1 MGNIYAA
8 NMYSRGTV
16 EISHCKKSDLTNT
29 VKFGKCVELGV
40 FWIRIEEL
48 RLQNQEIER
57 KLIWS
62 TAHYSFKIFCLTSC
76 FLKACWLKYKR
87 VCVCVCVCVYVVVS

>member
-8 NMYSRGTV
+8 IMYSRGTV
-16 EISHCKKSDLTNT
+16 GISHCKKHELAYTM
-29 VKFGKCVELGV
+29 KFGKCVELGV

-62 TAHYSFKIFCLTSC
+62 TAHYSFKMFCSPNC
-76 FLKACWLKYKR
+76 FLKT
-87 VCVCVCVCVYVVVS
+87 